1 MRAPHA
7 ILGLLALVGL
17 SPLLA
22 CQHDA
27 SFVWV
32 DALEAEALTPQPYRL
47 RAGDDVS
54 VRVWSQDSLA
64 TDTRVRPDGRITVPL
79 IGDVMLAGLTPHD
92 ASEVI
97 RQRLD
102 GIVLEPK
109 VTVTVQGVRPY
120 EVMVLGEVKT
130 PGRYVITEGDTVL
143 HVLAKAGGLSE
154 YASSDA
160 IYVVRRVPRKMRV
173 RFSYDDLVRGAGR
186 GLEFPLQDGD
196 IIAVE

>member
-1 MRAPHA
+1 MR
-7 ILGLLALVGL
+7 

-22 CQHDA
+22 TLSLCLALVPLLGACRHDT

-32 DALEAEALTPQPYRL
+32 DDLEADALTPQPYRI

-54 VRVWSQDSLA
+54 VRVWRQDSLA

-79 IGDVMLAGLTPHD
+79 IGDVMLAGLTTHD
-92 ASEVI
+92 GGEVI

-102 GIVLEPK
+102 GLVLDPK
-109 VTVTVQGVRPY
+109 VTVIVQVARSY
-120 EVMVLGEVKT
+120 EVMVLGEVKA
-130 PGRYVITEGDTVL
+130 PGRYTLNEGDTVL

-160 IYVVRRVPRKMRV
+160 IYVVRRSPQKMRV
-173 RFSYDDLVRGAGR
+173 RFAYEELLRGQGR
-186 GLEFPLQDGD
+186 GLDFPLQDGD
-196 IIAVE
+196 VIAVE